1 MPYPLVEK
9 LLSARMAGH
18 RPAMFVFL
26 RSGLFFVN
34 RRDVIIRLFALT
46 ALLFLARVSFAA
58 EDGISNYRLG
68 SGDIISITVFE
79 EKELSLEKI
88 KLSDAGS
95 ISYPLLGEI
104 KVKGL
109 TVSELQQKV
118 ISGLKGTYL
127 INPLVTVSVDQYR
140 DVFVNGQV
148 HKPGN
153 YPYQPGLTVRKAVSI
168 AGGFK
173 DRANK
178 DTVSIIHEHQDKPAA
193 VKGEPGTL
201 VEPGDTITV
210 EESFF

>member
-1 MPYPLVEK
+1 M
-9 LLSARMAGH
+9 
-18 RPAMFVFL
+18 
-26 RSGLFFVN
+26 
-34 RRDVIIRLFALT
+34 RDVIIRLLALT
-46 ALLFLARVSFAA
+46 VLLFLARTSLAA
-58 EDGISNYRLG
+58 EEGISNYRLG
-68 SGDIISITVFE
+68 AGDIISITVYD

-95 ISYPLLGEI
+95 VSYPLLGEI

-109 TVSELQQKV
+109 TVSELQQR
-118 ISGLKGTYL
+118 ITSGLKGTYL

-140 DVFVNGQV
+140 DIFVNGQV

-178 DTVSIIHEHQDKPAA
+178 DVVSIIHEHQDKSATL
-193 VKGEPGTL
+193 KGEPGML

>member
-1 MPYPLVEK
+1 M
-9 LLSARMAGH
+9 
-18 RPAMFVFL
+18 
-26 RSGLFFVN
+26 
-34 RRDVIIRLFALT
+34 IIRLLALT
-46 ALLFLARVSFAA
+46 ALLFLARVSLAA

-68 SGDIISITVFE
+68 SGDIISIIVFD

-104 KVKGL
+104 RVKGL

-118 ISGLKGTYL
+118 TAGLKGTYL

>member
-1 MPYPLVEK
+1 M
-9 LLSARMAGH
+9 
-18 RPAMFVFL
+18 
-26 RSGLFFVN
+26 FFVHKL
-34 RRDVIIRLFALT
+34 DMIIRLLVLT
-46 ALLFLARVSFAA
+46 ALLVFARASFAA
-58 EDGISNYRLG
+58 EDGMSNYRLDA
-68 SGDIISITVFE
+68 GDIISITVYD

-95 ISYPLLGEI
+95 ISYPMLGEI

-118 ISGLKGTYL
+118 TDGLKGSYL
-127 INPLVTVSVDQYR
+127 IDPKVTVSVEQYR

-148 HKPGN
+148 NKPGN
-153 YPYQPGLTVRKAVSI
+153 YPYQPGLTVRQAVSI

-178 DTVSIIHEHQDKPAA
+178 DTVSIIHENQGNSA
-193 VKGEPGTL
+193 VIKGEPGTL
-201 VEPGDTITV
+201 VAPGDTITV

>member
-1 MPYPLVEK
+1 
-9 LLSARMAGH
+9 
-18 RPAMFVFL
+18 MFVFL
-26 RSGLFFVN
+26 RFGFLFVN

-46 ALLFLARVSFAA
+46 ALLFLAQTSFAA
-58 EDGISNYRLG
+58 EDGISDYRLG

-109 TVSELQQKV
+109 TVSELQQRV

-127 INPLVTVSVDQYR
+127 INPRVTVSVDQYR

-148 HKPGN
+148 YKPGN
-153 YPYQPGLTVRKAVSI
+153 YPFQPGLTVRKAVSI

-178 DTVSIIHEHQDKPAA
+178 DSVSIVHEHQDKPAS

>member
-1 MPYPLVEK
+1 M
-9 LLSARMAGH
+9 
-18 RPAMFVFL
+18 
-26 RSGLFFVN
+26 
-34 RRDVIIRLFALT
+34 IIRLFALI
-46 ALLFLARVSFAA
+46 ALLFLAQTSFAA

-68 SGDIISITVFE
+68 AGDIISITVFE

-104 KVKGL
+104 RVKGL
-109 TVSELQQKV
+109 TVSDLQQKV
-118 ISGLKGTYL
+118 IAGLKGTYL

-148 HKPGN
+148 NKPGN

-178 DTVSIIHEHQDKPAA
+178 DSVSIIHEHQDKPVA

>member
-1 MPYPLVEK
+1 
-9 LLSARMAGH
+9 LL
-18 RPAMFVFL
+18 
-26 RSGLFFVN
+26 FVN
-34 RRDVIIRLFALT
+34 RRDVIIRLFSLIT
-46 ALLFLARVSFAA
+46 LLFLAQASFAA
-58 EDGISNYRLG
+58 ENGISNYRLG
-68 SGDIISITVFE
+68 AGDVISITVFE

-95 ISYPLLGEI
+95 ISFPLLGEL

-118 ISGLKGTYL
+118 IAGLKGTYL

-178 DTVSIIHEHQDKPAA
+178 DSVSIIHDHQDKPAV
-193 VKGEPGTL
+193 VKGGPSTM
-201 VEPGDTITV
+201 VEPGDTITI